1 MGPPAATSV
10 GSMSFGPGFVIT
22 DMNIPLRRV
31 SVINLFA
38 EELAGTRSLSGVL
51 GLPLTFQDGTAAVF
65 KLAVFSQAL

>member
-1 MGPPAATSV
+1 
-10 GSMSFGPGFVIT
+10 
-22 DMNIPLRRV
+22 MNMPLRRV

>member
-1 MGPPAATSV
+1 
-10 GSMSFGPGFVIT
+10 MSFGPGFVIT

-38 EELAGTRSLSGVL
+38 ELAGIRSLSGVL

>member
-1 MGPPAATSV
+1 
-10 GSMSFGPGFVIT
+10 
-22 DMNIPLRRV
+22 MNIPLRRV

-38 EELAGTRSLSGVL
+38 ELAGIRSLSGVL